1 MTTMTNTSAPASPS
15 MSPRRTSWRVAIV
28 CIPALLAACYHPGVQ
43 PRTGDV
49 ARRGKVSGGGVLT
62 PYTHAPAEIVDG
74 DGVAIEGDFGERQK
88 FTFLGEG
95 TVGLLMAGE
104 LGLGFGLTDRLELGG
119 SLSLH
124 QVEMELRLG
133 VLGERWGDSASVA
146 LSAAGRRW
154 FFPGGPGARV
164 GVDASKR
171 FGRAVLLGGL
181 HYSYGPMRYSY
192 QVSSSPES
200 GCGSSEPGLPIN
212 YCFIEVDREE
222 SRLETVIGLAYDKNG
237 HRLTRAGSSEVLMVA
252 LVPYAVLDASSAA
265 ARCNRCNSPMQGTFG
280 SDWGVSL
287 VVGGRVW
294 R

>member
-1 MTTMTNTSAPASPS
+1 
-15 MSPRRTSWRVAIV
+15 MSPQRTSWRVVIV

-43 PRTGDV
+43 PRTGEV
-49 ARRGKVSGGGVLT
+49 TRRGKVNGGGILT
-62 PYTHAPAEIVDG
+62 PYTHAPGEIVDG

-88 FTFLGEG
+88 YTRLGELPA
-95 TVGLLMAGE
+95 GLLMAGE

-133 VLGERWGDSASVA
+133 VLGERWGDPASVA

-154 FFPGGPGARV
+154 FSPAGPGARV

-171 FGRAVLLGGL
+171 LGRGVLLGGL

-192 QVSSSPES
+192 QVSSSRES
-200 GCGSSEPGLPIN
+200 GCAPPDAGLPIT
-212 YCFIEVDREE
+212 YCFIQVDREE
-222 SRLETVIGLAYDKNG
+222 SRLEAVLGVAYDMK
-237 HRLTRAGSSEVLMVA
+237 RQSLTRAGSSKVSVMPMVA
-252 LVPYAVLDASSAA
+252 LVPYAVLDASSAEA
-265 ARCNRCNSPMQGTFG
+265 TCNWCNTPMQGTFG

-287 VVGGRVW
+287 VVGARFW
-294 R
+294 P